1 MWLLVTTMI
10 FVQTADKN
18 VMRGSPP
25 MNYAKVYDTLSRCEK
40 VIDDTY
46 QYNRDRGYKMEFI
59 FDAKKKRVLKETDR
73 ETVTFYKCVKA
84 SWVD

>member
-1 MWLLVTTMI
+1 MWVLVTTML
-10 FVQTADKN
+10 FVQEVDKS
-18 VMRGSPP
+18 VIRGSP

-59 FDAKKKRVLKETDR
+59 FDAKKKRVLKETEL